1 MKAINRV
8 VFAALGFLCVA
19 FATCTKVETD
29 SYSDYAWTGEFTA
42 GGELKIGLGNGWGDQ
57 FFYAPTDNA
66 DPVTDHRLFMYRFQD
81 DGGDIKWVPSVSG
94 RYTFTLCLLADDMK
108 TSFEPAQ

>member
-1 MKAINRV
+1 
-8 VFAALGFLCVA
+8 
-19 FATCTKVETD
+19 
-29 SYSDYAWTGEFTA
+29 
-42 GGELKIGLGNGWGDQ
+42 
-57 FFYAPTDNA
+57 
-66 DPVTDHRLFMYRFQD
+66 VTDHRLFMYRFQD